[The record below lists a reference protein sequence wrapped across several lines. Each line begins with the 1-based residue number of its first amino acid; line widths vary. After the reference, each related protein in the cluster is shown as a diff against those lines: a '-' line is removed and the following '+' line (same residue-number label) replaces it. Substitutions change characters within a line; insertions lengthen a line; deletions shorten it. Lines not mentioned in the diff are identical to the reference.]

1 MTHAFDP
8 SRQAGDYVA
17 PQGLYEQN
25 KGKPFLG
32 RLHCERRQLV
42 AGEWTE
48 LSLVY
53 EVGASGLADGAW
65 LKLAFKFYS
74 DWALFQTE
82 DPKAANFVSAEY
94 EAGPLVT
101 GQSPATVQHLKVR
114 FDQKGHERPFQKAV
128 LIDIVDGYLNPGDR
142 IIIRLGDRRQGGA
155 GTRVQSFVEKDF
167 RLRMFIDP
175 LGSSKFAEV
184 PGDCLLDIVA
194 GPPATL
200 KVIAPRLVG
209 LAEPF
214 EPIVRVDDAW
224 GNTCQDTPLQ
234 GSFRLLGPQGQ
245 ALTQAF
251 QLCAQ
256 GWAVARLQALQLSI
270 EGEWRLEA
278 QVCHPQLDLQ
288 ANAYVNASAHDQPRP
303 LYADLH
309 VHSDDT
315 IGTNDT
321 LYNLSYG
328 RDVAGLDV
336 LGYTANDFN
345 ITQERWDKAVVLI
358 HALNEPGRFVCYPG
372 TEWCGNSAAGGD
384 RNIVFLGEGKPRF
397 PFDEQGRLMRSFEW
411 NEFTQGSI
419 RPGTWPVDELY
430 AAYADAPESH
440 LMIPHVGGRRC
451 NLDWHHPQLE
461 RLVEVGS
468 AWGQFHW
475 VYAEALARGYRVG
488 AVANSDEHQGRCGG
502 GVPATA
508 VFGSRGGLTG
518 VLASRFD
525 RAGVGQ
531 ALRARRT
538 FATTGE
544 RSYACLRLG
553 QHWMGE
559 VCRTD
564 GATPLSYRLLG
575 ESGWEMVRLFRGD
588 RCVWERD
595 LHQELGWSDTR
606 VRIRVGGARIK
617 DRYRGAYWDAR
628 VQVQGT
634 TLRSVLSHGF
644 DHPEQTTW
652 RESATTIGFKTS
664 THGDTDSIELSLGA
678 LRDARITIK
687 ARIDGYVKV
696 GNPLRPQPFVHAP
709 EVELSIS
716 GVELLSRGHIRQ
728 ELGATELELG
738 IECIT
743 ERALPRE
750 LIGKI
755 DLAELDLPPGREH
768 PLFITA
774 RQRDQSRVW
783 TSAIFVTTPGASDD
797 AGERQGE
804 SEG

>member
-1 MTHAFDP
+1 MTNAFDP
-8 SRQAGDYVA
+8 RREAGDYTA
-17 PQGLYEQN
+17 PRGLYERN
-25 KGKPFLG
+25 KALPFLG
-32 RLHCERRQLV
+32 RLHCDRRQLV

-48 LSLVY
+48 LMLTY

-74 DWALFQTE
+74 DWALFQTS
-82 DPKAANFVSAEY
+82 DPRAANFVSAEY
-94 EAGPLVT
+94 QAGPLVP
-101 GQSPATVQHLKVR
+101 GQSAATVQHLKMR

-142 IIIRLGDRRQGGA
+142 IVIRLGDRRHGGA
-155 GTRVQSFVEKDF
+155 GTRVQSFVEQDF
-167 RLRMFIDP
+167 RFRMFIDP

-194 GPPATL
+194 GPPAAL

-209 LAEPF
+209 RGEHFDAL
-214 EPIVRVDDAW
+214 VRLDDAW
-224 GNTCQDTPLQ
+224 GNTCRDLPLA
-234 GSFRLLGPQGQ
+234 GRLELRGPGGAAPR
-245 ALTQAF
+245 ALPFTLA
-251 QLCAQ
+251 AG
-256 GWAVARLQALQLSI
+256 GWAVARLPLHGLSDG
-270 EGEWRLEA
+270 GEWTLHAEVPHPTLALAAQAWVEA
-278 QVCHPQLDLQ
+278 DDL
-288 ANAYVNASAHDQPRP
+288 PGLRP

-321 LYNLSYG
+321 RYNLSYG

-345 ITQERWDKAVVLI
+345 ITEARWDRAVELI
-358 HALNEPGRFVCYPG
+358 NGLNEPGRFVCFPG

-397 PFDEQGRLMRSFEW
+397 LFDEQGRLMRSFEW
-411 NEFTQGSI
+411 NEFTQGTI
-419 RPGTWPVDELY
+419 KPGTWPVDDLY
-430 AAYADAPESH
+430 AAYADAPECH

-488 AVANSDEHQGRCGG
+488 ASANSDEHQGRCGG

-518 VLASRFD
+518 VLAERFD
-525 RAGVGQ
+525 RPSVGK

-544 RSYACLRLG
+544 RSFASLRLG

-559 VCRTD
+559 ECRAD
-564 GATPLSYRLLG
+564 GSTPLAYRLLG
-575 ESGWEMVRLFRGD
+575 DAGWEQVRLYRGD

-595 LHQELGWSDTR
+595 LHEELGWSRSKVR
-606 VRIRVGGARIK
+606 VRVGGARIK
-617 DRYRGAYWDAR
+617 DRYRGAYWDGR
-628 VQVQGT
+628 IEVLGT
-634 TLRSVLSHGF
+634 PIRAVEALGF
-644 DHPEQTTW
+644 DHPEQSSW
-652 RESATTIGFKTS
+652 RADATSVGFRTA
-664 THGDTDSIELSLGA
+664 THGDTDSIELTLGELA
-678 LRDARITIK
+678 LARITVE

-696 GNPLRPQPFVHAP
+696 GSPLKRQPFVHAP
-709 EVELSIS
+709 EIRVSIS
-716 GVELLSRGHIRQ
+716 GAELLATGRLQH
-728 ELGATELELG
+728 ELPGTELTLSIERMTEL
-738 IECIT
+738 
-743 ERALPRE
+743 ALPRE
-750 LIGKI
+750 VTGEI
-755 DLAELDLPPGREH
+755 ALDVLGLDAHAEH
-768 PLFITA
+768 PLFISG

-783 TSAIFVTTPGASDD
+783 TSALFVTM
-797 AGERQGE
+797 AGR
-804 SEG
+804 

>member
-1 MTHAFDP
+1 MSHSFDP
-8 SRQAGDYVA
+8 RREAGDYTA

-25 KGKPFLG
+25 KARPFLG
-32 RLHCERRQLV
+32 KLHCDRRQLI

-48 LSLVY
+48 LQLVY

-74 DWALFQTE
+74 DWALFQTS
-82 DPKAANFVSAEY
+82 DPRAANFVSAEY
-94 EAGPLVT
+94 QAGPLVP

-128 LIDIVDGYLNPGDR
+128 LIDVVDGYLNPGDR
-142 IIIRLGDRRQGGA
+142 IVIRLGDRRHGGA

-167 RLRMFIDP
+167 RFRMFIDP

-184 PGDCLLDIVA
+184 PGDCLIDIVA
-194 GPPATL
+194 GGPAAL

-209 LAEPF
+209 VEEAF
-214 EPIVRVDDAW
+214 DVIVRLDDAW
-224 GNTCQDTPLQ
+224 GNTCQDTPWPGTLV
-234 GSFRLLGPQGQ
+234 LNGPDGEE
-245 ALTQAF
+245 LTQGFELA
-251 QLCAQ
+251 AR
-256 GWAVARLQALQLSI
+256 GWAIARVPARSLPTQ
-270 EGEWRLEA
+270 GEWRLA
-278 QVCHPQLDLQ
+278 ARIAHPHLDLVAQ
-288 ANAYVNASAHDQPRP
+288 AYADAAALPDLRP

-345 ITQERWDKAVVLI
+345 ITEARWNQAVALI
-358 HALNEPGRFVCYPG
+358 HSLNEPGRFVCYPG

-397 PFDEQGRLMRSFEW
+397 PFDEFGRLVRSFEW
-411 NEFTQGSI
+411 NEFTAGTI
-419 RPGTWPVDELY
+419 RPGTWPVDDLY
-430 AAYADAPESH
+430 AAYADDPEGH

-488 AVANSDEHQGRCGG
+488 ASANSDEHQGRCGG

-525 RAGVGQ
+525 RQGVGQ

-544 RSYACLRLG
+544 RSFASLRLG
-553 QHWMGE
+553 SHWMGE

-564 GATPLSYRLLG
+564 TLTPLRYHLLG
-575 ESGWEMVRLFRGD
+575 DQGWENVRLFRGD
-588 RCVWERD
+588 QCVWQRD
-595 LHQELGWSDTR
+595 LHEESGLSETG
-606 VRIRVGGARIK
+606 VRIRIGGARIK
-617 DRYRGAYWDAR
+617 DRYRGAYWDGR
-628 VQVQGT
+628 IEVTGT
-634 TLRSVLSHGF
+634 PINAIDTHGF
-644 DHPEQTTW
+644 DHPEQTCW
-652 RESATTIGFKTS
+652 REGPTSLGFRTV
-664 THGDTDSIELSLGA
+664 THGDTDSIELTLGA
-678 LRDARITIK
+678 LASAQITVR
-687 ARIDGYVKV
+687 AHIDGYVKV
-696 GNPLRPQPFVHAP
+696 GSPLKRQPFVHAP
-709 EVELSIS
+709 EVELSVS
-716 GVELLSRGHIRQ
+716 GARLLELNSLEEVLPG
-728 ELGATELELG
+728 TELTVS
-738 IECIT
+738 IERIT
-743 ERALPRE
+743 HRPLPRE
-750 LIGKI
+750 VAGEI
-755 DLAELDLPPGREH
+755 DLRGLGLDEGREH
-768 PLFITA
+768 PLFITG

-783 TSAIFVTTPGASDD
+783 TSALFVTLTT
-797 AGERQGE
+797 
-804 SEG
+804 